1 MQLAAV
7 ASPLVQAAVDS
18 EVLRSSAR
26 CHREYVQTLVHTK
39 PPGTSAGQ
47 VDLDPRRGFAKQ
59 ASRKRA
65 TKEPEPR
72 NTEVFPEEA
81 DSKTQPSPEEKAP
94 TTRKA
99 KTKQAPKPKTRKPK
113 TSYEK
118 KAAQTPKPQASA
130 EEEAPKTPKPQASA
144 EEEAPKTPK
153 PQASAEEEAP
163 KTPKHTPDDLE
174 LELERLIDEADR
186 QEMDIASETEK
197 SALPRGS
204 RSMLSEKAAELFD
217 SFTKATASR
226 PANWSSPAS
235 KSADKESPEQSSG
248 GKAGNTG
255 SPEQS
260 SGGKAGDTGSQEQ
273 SSRGKAGNTGSPEQS
288 LATQESVDPHDK
300 EGQTLLSEGFVS
312 LPIRS
317 CQQVSVSS
325 TYPIPT
331 RRRTRTHT
339 VTFRAMA
346 FQRSRDQSCT
356 RPLKKSCPEAS
367 VLVLL
372 HS

>member
-1 MQLAAV
+1 MRLHRWLTLAERFRALGQRGTLAKHFAKDSHAIHAIGNALSPAQLAAV

-26 CHREYVQTLVHTK
+26 CHRENVQTLVHTK
-39 PPGTSAGQ
+39 PPGSQ
-47 VDLDPRRGFAKQ
+47 
-59 ASRKRA
+59 SRKRA

-99 KTKQAPKPKTRKPK
+99 KTKQAPKPKTRKPQ

-118 KAAQTPKPQASA
+118 KAAKTPKPQASAEEEAPKTPKPQASA

-197 SALPRGS
+197 SALPWGS

-260 SGGKAGDTGSQEQ
+260 SGGKAGNTGSPEQ

-288 LATQESVDPHDK
+288 SGGKAGNTGK
-300 EGQTLLSEGFVS
+300 
-312 LPIRS
+312 R
-317 CQQVSVSS
+317 
-325 TYPIPT
+325 
-331 RRRTRTHT
+331 
-339 VTFRAMA
+339 
-346 FQRSRDQSCT
+346 
-356 RPLKKSCPEAS
+356 
-367 VLVLL
+367 
-372 HS
+372 

>member
-26 CHREYVQTLVHTK
+26 CHRENVQTLVHTK

-118 KAAQTPKPQASA
+118 KAAKTPKPQASAEEEAPKTPKPQASA

-197 SALPRGS
+197 SALPWGS

-235 KSADKESPEQSSG
+235 NS
-248 GKAGNTG
+248 
-255 SPEQS
+255 
-260 SGGKAGDTGSQEQ
+260 
-273 SSRGKAGNTGSPEQS
+273 
-288 LATQESVDPHDK
+288 
-300 EGQTLLSEGFVS
+300 
-312 LPIRS
+312 
-317 CQQVSVSS
+317 
-325 TYPIPT
+325 
-331 RRRTRTHT
+331 
-339 VTFRAMA
+339 
-346 FQRSRDQSCT
+346 
-356 RPLKKSCPEAS
+356 
-367 VLVLL
+367 
-372 HS
+372 